1 MLLIV
6 FFFSLISVLFCLNRF
21 WVLWMRYTAVG
32 RASYDG
38 FFCQLRSEWR
48 KNLQKIHFKPP
59 NQARRPTFASKKTKP
74 VMAGSTRRR
83 QQICRLEREGRRAGD
98 KKEKYSYKGRIRP
111 GQREQ
116 WPAEA
121 NIGGTFSAL
130 HRAGVPTA
138 RRKAEDV
145 TVCP

>member
-1 MLLIV
+1 MPITLRMEEE
-6 FFFSLISVLFCLNRF
+6 FAKNSLQAAESSA
-21 WVLWMRYTAVG
+21 TADLCV
-32 RASYDG
+32 
-38 FFCQLRSEWR
+38 Q
-48 KNLQKIHFKPP
+48 
-59 NQARRPTFASKKTKP
+59 KTKP

-83 QQICRLEREGRRAGD
+83 QQICRLEREGQRAGD